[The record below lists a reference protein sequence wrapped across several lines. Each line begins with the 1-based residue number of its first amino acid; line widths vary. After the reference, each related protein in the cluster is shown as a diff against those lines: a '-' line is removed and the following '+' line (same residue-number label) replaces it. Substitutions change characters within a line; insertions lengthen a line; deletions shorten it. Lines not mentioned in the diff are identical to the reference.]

1 MHISY
6 LIQQSIAFY
15 TECEYLGNIE
25 ISARLQEVLG
35 KELIDPVRGYAK
47 ITDVIPDGPKCF
59 DSAVLA
65 SKQCLS
71 RDLESEEKRKNIVE
85 ELICQL
91 LWAFNIPVDQPWV
104 RERFRGRIR

>member
-91 LWAFNIPVDQPWV
+91 LWAFIVKPTIKWTLRNW
-104 RERFRGRIR
+104 RG